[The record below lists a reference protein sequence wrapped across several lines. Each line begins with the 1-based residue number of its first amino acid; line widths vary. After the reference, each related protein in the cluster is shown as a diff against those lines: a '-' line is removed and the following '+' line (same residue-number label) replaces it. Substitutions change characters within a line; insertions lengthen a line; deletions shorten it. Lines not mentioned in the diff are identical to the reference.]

1 MAKKIKVTVIRPTK
15 PLLLGDFGKVLFITK
30 EADKAYKKYTRLED
44 VKKDFGADSKMYKGV
59 ATFL

>member
-30 EADKAYKKYTRLED
+30 EADKAYKKYTRC
-44 VKKDFGADSKMYKGV
+44 KKRFRSRFQNV
-59 ATFL
+59 